1 MDTIEEEEQGQR
13 VSSKHCVSSDDDID
27 VACSYDDCDA
37 LFSVSE
43 LETSKQSQVQCLT
56 CGQNRLEQALLC
68 L

>member
-13 VSSKHCVSSDDDID
+13 VSSKYCVSSDDDVD
-27 VACSYDDCDA
+27 VACSNDDSDA
-37 LFSVSE
+37 LFSASE